1 MHIGALLRVWQRRQ
15 DLRDPRNGAYDKI
28 VMRGGHDLVLANGYT
43 NDTDTIQGG
52 SGFDKINVADGDNFD
67 KAGGGRGGDWCIV
80 DSRREAGVGCSR
92 VTVRESAL
100 QRSRPLQSP
109 HFSKK
114 T

>member
-15 DLRDPRNGAYDKI
+15 DLRDSRNGAYDKI

-92 VTVRESAL
+92 VTVR
-100 QRSRPLQSP
+100 
-109 HFSKK
+109 
-114 T
+114 

>member
-1 MHIGALLRVWQRRQ
+1 MRGIAVFLRRRRVRAEPEHPMHIGALLRVWQRRQ

-67 KAGGGRGGDWCIV
+67 KAGGGRGGDW
-80 DSRREAGVGCSR
+80 
-92 VTVRESAL
+92 
-100 QRSRPLQSP
+100 
-109 HFSKK
+109 
-114 T
+114 

>member
-15 DLRDPRNGAYDKI
+15 DLRDSRNGAYDKI

-67 KAGGGRGGDWCIV
+67 KAGGV
-80 DSRREAGVGCSR
+80 REATGASWTPGERR
-92 VTVRESAL
+92 VWAAL
-100 QRSRPLQSP
+100 G
-109 HFSKK
+109 
-114 T
+114 